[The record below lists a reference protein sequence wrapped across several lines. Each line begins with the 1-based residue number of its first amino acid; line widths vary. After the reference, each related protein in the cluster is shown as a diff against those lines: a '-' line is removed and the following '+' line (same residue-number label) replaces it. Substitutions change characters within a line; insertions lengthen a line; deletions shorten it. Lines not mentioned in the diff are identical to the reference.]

1 MVSRRKNDTKKLRKK
16 VFIFLGFVVAIN
28 ALLITNYSLSEVK
41 RCRGQ
46 IVYVPIYSHIYHGDR
61 EDHPLDLTVTL
72 SIRNTDP
79 DYPITI
85 TSINYYDSEGKL
97 LKGYLQNHLKL
108 NPLASTRVI
117 IQESD
122 KSGGSGASF
131 IVKWESKSN
140 VTAPLIEAIMIGTKG
155 QQGVSFTSHGQV
167 IKEID

>member
-1 MVSRRKNDTKKLRKK
+1 MIPKNYLKKCL
-16 VFIFLGFVVAIN
+16 FLLGFVFVIN
-28 ALLITNYSLSEVK
+28 ALLITHYTLAEVK

-46 IVYVPIYSHIYHGDR
+46 MVYVPIYSHIYHGDR
-61 EDHPLDLTVTL
+61 EEHPLDLTATL

-79 DYPITI
+79 DSPITI
-85 TSINYYDSEGKL
+85 TSINYYGSEGKL

-108 NPLASTRVI
+108 NPLTSTRVI

-131 IVKWESKSN
+131 IVTWESKSN

-167 IKEID
+167 IKETD

>member
-1 MVSRRKNDTKKLRKK
+1 MMTKKYVIRCLS
-16 VFIFLGFVVAIN
+16 FLGFVVAIN
-28 ALLITNYSLSEVK
+28 AFLITHYALAEVK
-41 RCRGQ
+41 RCHGQ
-46 IVYVPIYSHIYHGDR
+46 MVYVPIYSHIYHGDH
-61 EDHPLDLTVTL
+61 EEHPLDLTATL

-79 DYPITI
+79 DYSITI
-85 TSINYYDSEGKL
+85 ISINYYDSEGKL
-97 LKGYLQNHLKL
+97 LKNYLPNHLKL
-108 NPLASTRVI
+108 NPLTATRVI

-131 IVKWESKSN
+131 IVEWESKSH